1 MTCATPLLL
10 QVATKVEKGEELLLL
25 GVQRRE
31 GTDRSGMTLTLFFGV
46 DHQGFADAAQEFKHP
61 EQA

>member
-31 GTDRSGMTLTLFFGV
+31 GTDRSGMTNHAVTKNSV
-46 DHQGFADAAQEFKHP
+46 ESRS
-61 EQA
+61 